1 MSPVKVFI
9 IHGYTASPQ
18 ANWFPWLAT
27 RLEEQDVQ
35 VTVLA
40 MPAPHAPA
48 PAAWDA
54 HLLEGIG
61 EADSNTILVG
71 HSLGCIAALR
81 YLHKLPATQSVG
93 GLLLVSGFDE
103 PLATLPELTPF
114 VAQPLPLANIRAR
127 LLHCALIASCDDAIV
142 PQPYSARLAQRLQA
156 PLHLLKQGGHFLD
169 REGFT
174 ELPLAYEQ
182 VMVTVAAIRA
192 AAAPDQQIGRTA
204 TRGLSS
210 D

>member
-27 RLEEQDVQ
+27 RLEEQRVQ

-40 MPAPHAPA
+40 MPDPHTPA

-54 HLLEGIG
+54 YLAQRIG
-61 EADSNTILVG
+61 EADGSTILVG

-81 YLHKLPATQSVG
+81 YLHQQTATHHLG
-93 GLLLVSGFDE
+93 GVLLVSGFDE

-114 VAQPLPLANIRAR
+114 VAQSLPLAELRAR
-127 LLHCALIASCDDAIV
+127 LHHCALIASMDDAIV

-156 PLHLLKQGGHFLD
+156 PLHLIEQGGHFLD

-182 VMVTVAAIRA
+182 VMGMVSALGDVQGTLKA
-192 AAAPDQQIGRTA
+192 G
-204 TRGLSS
+204 
-210 D
+210 